1 MNELMV
7 VEGPSIKRMTSLEIS
22 ELVESRHDSVK
33 RTIERIASVGSIELP
48 PMVEVKNHLGQSVK
62 VYLLD
67 KRSSLIV
74 VAQLSPEFTARVVDR
89 WQELEAQASA
99 AVDPSALLND
109 PAVMRGLLLNYT
121 EKVIALEATVAKQS
135 PKVAALDRLTLADG
149 MLNIT
154 NAAKTLEITPN
165 QRLFVYLAA
174 NGWIYRR
181 IGGKGWVGYQDRIN
195 SGYLTHKITTVQT
208 SDGREKVVEQVL
220 ITPKGLARLAQ
231 VFSSASI
238 AA

>member
-1 MNELMV
+1 MNELMI
-7 VEGPSIKRMTSLEIS
+7 VEGDGAKRMTSLEIA
-22 ELVESRHDSVK
+22 ELVESRHDKVK
-33 RTIERIASVGSIELP
+33 QSIGRLAAREVIEFP
-48 PMVEVKNHLGQSVK
+48 PMGEISTATKPVK

-74 VAQLSPEFTARVVDR
+74 VAQLCPEFTARVVDR
-89 WQELEAQASA
+89 WQELEAQAQT
-99 AVDPSALLND
+99 AVDPSTLLSD
-109 PAVMRGLLLNYT
+109 PAWLRGSLLVYT
-121 EKVIALEATVAKQS
+121 EKVIALEATVAEQA

-149 MLNIT
+149 LLNIT
-154 NAAKTLEITPN
+154 NAAKTLEISPN
-165 QRLFVYLAA
+165 QRLFAYLAA

-208 SDGREKVVEQVL
+208 TDGREKVVEQVL
-220 ITPKGLARLAQ
+220 ITPKGLAKLANI
-231 VFSSASI
+231 FSTASA